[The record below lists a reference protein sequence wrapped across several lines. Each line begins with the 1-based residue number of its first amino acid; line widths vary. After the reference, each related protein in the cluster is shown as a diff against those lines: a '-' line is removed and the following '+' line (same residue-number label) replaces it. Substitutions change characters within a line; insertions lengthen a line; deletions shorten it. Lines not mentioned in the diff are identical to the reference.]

1 MPTRRTVLAMLSA
14 GLAGCS
20 LGGEDNGPRTETDRP
35 PSPTPPGATSYWYTR
50 PEVTGNRTLPGAGA
64 IDAAEPVTFEPE
76 GGPQWLV
83 AHPGPSGSFWTV
95 VTTDGRAT
103 RWRVRDGEADR
114 VAEYGSLPAGA
125 RPVVATGE
133 GDPRLVRPPA
143 GAARRSSPVVAT
155 TPDEASKLLSVADDG
170 AVVLAGDARA
180 RLDVDALRDGVP
192 AALGDGRYAL
202 FTDTT
207 DRYAH
212 GALGDTTE
220 GQTLTVLDPAGPTVD
235 WQTTVGPD
243 DVFEGLGP
251 LVADF
256 DGDGDPEIVTT
267 VANAAD
273 GARIAV
279 FSTAGD
285 RLATGPVHSSGWR
298 HQLTVAPLGPEGG
311 PELAVVR
318 KPHVDRVLEFY
329 CLEGGSLAV
338 VATHD
343 DFSTHTYGSRITDGA
358 LAADFDGDG
367 RTEVLAPRSRRDSLG
382 AVRRTVDGARV
393 AWQLTVDGQIGSNV
407 TGVALD
413 DGLAVG
419 VGTAET
425 VTVWQG

>member
-20 LGGEDNGPRTETDRP
+20 LGGEDNGPRTGTDRP

-133 GDPRLVRPPA
+133 GV
-143 GAARRSSPVVAT
+143 
-155 TPDEASKLLSVADDG
+155 
-170 AVVLAGDARA
+170 
-180 RLDVDALRDGVP
+180 
-192 AALGDGRYAL
+192 GDGRYAL

-267 VANAAD
+267 VANAAE

-298 HQLTVAPLGPEGG
+298 HQLNVAPLGPEGR

-329 CLEGGSLAV
+329 RLEGGSLEI
-338 VATHD
+338 VATQG

-358 LAADFDGDG
+358 LAADLDGDG

-382 AVRRTVDGARV
+382 AVRRTADGARV